1 MDVWVDFED
10 IPPASRWA
18 EDLKQAIEGSDAFVF
33 VISPDSVVS
42 PECNA
47 ELERAA
53 ALNKRIVPLHLR
65 EVDPGL
71 LPDPLSTHNWVPQL
85 GLFEEDFARS
95 MDALVT
101 AIETDL
107 DWVGEH
113 TRWGQ
118 KAIEWDEH
126 QRDRS
131 FLLSGSELA
140 TAEQWLARQSG
151 KHPEPT
157 DLQNAYVLASRQEAT
172 RRLRRT
178 RAFVSVAL
186 VVAVAL
192 SIVALAQRDTAVS
205 NERTAQ
211 SRQLAAEAESKLGSD
226 PELSAMLALRA
237 LDVRYTTQAEAALRD
252 ALPDVQ
258 ELKTFTVGS
267 PVNSAVFSPDGT
279 KVLTAS
285 DDGTARIWQAA
296 TGRVLTIVHGPRLTG
311 FRASYS
317 PDGTKFVTNSA
328 DGQAT
333 IWDAATGRRLLVLHG
348 PDTAVNAV
356 NFSPDGKKIVT
367 ADANGTAIVWSAT
380 TGRQLSVIR
389 YRAAINDANFSPDAT
404 KVVTADADDT
414 AIIWNATTATEIKAL
429 EGHTEEVLTAAF
441 SPNGSKIVT
450 ASADETAIVWSA
462 TTGKELTILE
472 GHKDLVNSA
481 AFSPDGSE
489 VVTAGNDATATVWDA
504 SSGEPLAELRGH
516 EAPVVTAAF
525 SPDGHELLTASDD
538 GTAKIWTSAPR
549 EQRLL
554 LTGIPHGFASSVAF
568 SPSGEQFVTAD
579 ARSEA
584 GREYGTATIWDT
596 VGGQRLAVLHGDTGE
611 VTDAV
616 FSPDASRIATAGND
630 GNAIIWSALTDKAL
644 VVLPNPAPVDSVE
657 FNRTGTRVLTASGED
672 AMIWNAASGQLLQT
686 LSDPAVVRGLG
697 VSDAAFSPDGKEVVT
712 ADDDGTAIVW
722 NATSAK
728 PRFVLDGDTAT
739 VNHASFSPNGDRIVT
754 SSFDHL
760 AIIWNAATGK
770 RLETL
775 EGNAGPVLD
784 AQFSP
789 DGDKVATADAYGT
802 AIIWS
807 VATASPLTV
816 LQAGVAN
823 PLLDG
828 GANPVDSAVFSPN
841 GRELAT
847 ASIAAG
853 PLPGVAETV
862 SIWSTETSGQI
873 TALERIAD
881 TRVTR
886 QFTPLEQKVLLAGIG
901 G

>member
-489 VVTAGNDATATVWDA
+489 VVTA
-504 SSGEPLAELRGH
+504 
-516 EAPVVTAAF
+516 
-525 SPDGHELLTASDD
+525 
-538 GTAKIWTSAPR
+538 SA
-549 EQRLL
+549 
-554 LTGIPHGFASSVAF
+554 
-568 SPSGEQFVTAD
+568 
-579 ARSEA
+579 
-584 GREYGTATIWDT
+584 
-596 VGGQRLAVLHGDTGE
+596 
-611 VTDAV
+611 
-616 FSPDASRIATAGND
+616 
-630 GNAIIWSALTDKAL
+630 
-644 VVLPNPAPVDSVE
+644 
-657 FNRTGTRVLTASGED
+657 
-672 AMIWNAASGQLLQT
+672 
-686 LSDPAVVRGLG
+686 
-697 VSDAAFSPDGKEVVT
+697 
-712 ADDDGTAIVW
+712 DGTAIVW
-722 NATSAK
+722 SAAANAFGYGAQLTVLRGHSA
-728 PRFVLDGDTAT
+728 PVDA
-739 VNHASFSPNGDRIVT
+739 AAFSPNGREVVTAGDDGTVKLWAASTAERVRQLVGLSEPVT
-754 SSFDHL
+754 STVFSPDATKVL
-760 AIIWNAATGK
+760 AASDDGSAIIWDARTGTQLAML
-770 RLETL
+770 RGG
-775 EGNAGPVLD
+775 EGPLFS

-789 DGDKVATADAYGT
+789 DGREVIAASNASATIYSASDGSPVESQHYGVPVAGVAFSPDGTEAVSALTNGT

-807 VATASPLTV
+807 VSRGARLRTLVGQAPSAQSEVSDALAGRAAAFSPDGRTVVTAAGDDAIIWSASTGRQLHVLHGHVAPVTSAAFSGDGSKLVTTSVDGSAIVWSASSGKELIALRGNAATVFGAAFSRTDGDDVVTASANGTAVIWDVNSGQPLTV
-816 LQAGVAN
+816 F
-823 PLLDG
+823 G
-828 GANPVDSAVFSPN
+828 GAAVGPVESVESAAFSPN
-841 GRELAT
+841 GREVVTGGAD
-847 ASIAAG
+847 G
-853 PLPGVAETV
+853 MV
-862 SIWSTETSGQI
+862 SIWSSELAGP
-873 TALERIAD
+873 IASIELLAAR
-881 TRVTR
+881 RVTR
-886 QFTPLEQKVLLAGIG
+886 EFTPQERKAYLSGIAG
-901 G
+901 